1 VGREG
6 RMRLGMG
13 EEGKKEKRRAL
24 RRGREDMY
32 SGLKDFFLGF
42 CFCFHCFAA
51 TQPALQ
57 LHQERTQMGFNLFS
71 FFLG

>member
-6 RMRLGMG
+6 RKRLGMG
-13 EEGKKEKRRAL
+13 EEGKKKKRRAL
-24 RRGREDMY
+24 GRGRKDMY
-32 SGLKDFFLGF
+32 SGFKNFFLGF

-57 LHQERTQMGFNLFS
+57 LHQERTQVFYNMFS
-71 FFLG
+71 SFPG